1 MTSEYGDT
9 KCNNCGRWYCTS
21 EFKCVQNRLDYLE
34 ELIKKI
40 LSKLGVEEL
49 DEDEI
54 DGMG

>member
-1 MTSEYGDT
+1 MTSHGDS
-9 KCNNCGRWYCTS
+9 KCNNCGTWYCTS
-21 EFKCVQNRLDYLE
+21 EFGCVQTRLDYLE

-40 LSKLGVEEL
+40 LNKLGVEEL